1 MVSVAEPVATRV
13 SVTVTPLAAA
23 AGLMVL
29 GVTVKMPVLLELT
42 ATLVAKFEICTCS
55 VVVPA
60 HTMSFFFTFSTTIG
74 VPIISNGSVDTLFD
88 SLSEPLS
95 VPESVPE
102 SDPESVP
109 ESDPESPLSVAAL
122 LPLLVPGTK
131 SLSNEPKRFVSDTVS
146 LAFSPHKYSAK

>member
-1 MVSVAEPVATRV
+1 MAEPVATRV

-29 GVTVKMPVLLELT
+29 GVTVKMLVSLELT

-74 VPIISNGSVDTLFD
+74 VPIISNGSVDTLFEP
-88 SLSEPLS
+88 LSEPL
-95 VPESVPE
+95 SVPE

-109 ESDPESPLSVAAL
+109 ESDSESPLSVAAL

-131 SLSNEPKRFVSDTVS
+131 SLSNDPKRFVSDTVS